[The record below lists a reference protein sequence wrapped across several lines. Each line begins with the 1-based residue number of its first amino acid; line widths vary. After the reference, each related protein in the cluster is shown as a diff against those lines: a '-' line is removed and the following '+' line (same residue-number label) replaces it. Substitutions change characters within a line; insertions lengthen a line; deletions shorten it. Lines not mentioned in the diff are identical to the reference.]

1 MCIKIVTLQ
10 VNQKI
15 QAFGEG
21 ARQTL
26 NLMRKVL
33 TLLPP
38 TVNRLEKWES
48 FLNNLNNENPVEI
61 YRSIRLFRDQRNKFQ
76 DCSDSDTDTN
86 NTTETVSPIRSLLL
100 PSKDPNVIKIVQAEK
115 RCPGFESWHLQNTF
129 QA

>member
-1 MCIKIVTLQ
+1 MCIKIVKLQ

-33 TLLPP
+33 SLLPP

-86 NTTETVSPIRSLLL
+86 ITTETVSPIRIIL
-100 PSKDPNVIKIVQAEK
+100 DPNIFKIYVFLRK
-115 RCPGFESWHLQNTF
+115 TYKSFF
-129 QA
+129 VV

>member
-1 MCIKIVTLQ
+1 MFIKIVKLQ

-76 DCSDSDTDTN
+76 DCSDSDTDT
-86 NTTETVSPIRSLLL
+86 TMTFEE
-100 PSKDPNVIKIVQAEK
+100 AE
-115 RCPGFESWHLQNTF
+115 PGI
-129 QA
+129 